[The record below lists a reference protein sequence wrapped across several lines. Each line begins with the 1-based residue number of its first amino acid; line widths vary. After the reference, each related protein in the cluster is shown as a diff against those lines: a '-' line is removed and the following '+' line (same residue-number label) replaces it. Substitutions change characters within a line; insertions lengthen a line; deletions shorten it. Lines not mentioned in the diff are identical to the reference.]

1 MDFLA
6 CFRFYPM
13 ILWWNT
19 LKKYHVMFG
28 YTCHQVLYGGGVYSN
43 SHKWIEGLSNFMIT
57 YGVRPYYMLSLEYVG
72 GGHFNVKVFS
82 PTVEINYE
90 TKYSDEDLEGM
101 SRGFFRFPDLEIDSL
116 STIIWCNAYSSGY
129 AASDLL
135 ISSSHLKKKRFYKV
149 IFWTIFCK

>member
-1 MDFLA
+1 
-6 CFRFYPM
+6 
-13 ILWWNT
+13 
-19 LKKYHVMFG
+19 
-28 YTCHQVLYGGGVYSN
+28 
-43 SHKWIEGLSNFMIT
+43 
-57 YGVRPYYMLSLEYVG
+57 MLSLEYVG

-82 PTVEINYE
+82 PTAVEINYE

-116 STIIWCNAYSSGY
+116 CTIIWCNAYSSGY